1 MGEKTFREVMAALTL
16 KGTYNQGLSY
26 FYVDFVDMISLVLKM
41 IKRLGEMVKDQR
53 LPKVEQEEVET
64 WLERA
69 KRQTE
74 FSSEYLR
81 HQFYGDIQK
90 SSVNGYVCAQ
100 WALGQTCEH
109 THDFPEDHSLSL
121 VLTNHCMLAFAIER
135 VIDAV
140 DHIHSTGSLKD
151 EEYETLVDEI
161 FSMIELAKLSYHE
174 MLHYIKH
181 LMRGWWQDTAIKEL
195 KQLMRDF
202 PDLKGA
208 VIDHKNKLLPRC
220 FNEAMTMFFSK
231 SGISILGAMIFWAG
245 VKIIKGKEVHG
256 LFVWFL
262 DIVMENT
269 TSQEARDLMPCLE
282 AITSELSK
290 DYFVNEKGAGGTK
303 GLFILSDNALTAV
316 AHTPFIHALNRRRA
330 LGLSECSSISP
341 DIASSSSLLG
351 NDNST
356 RNANDDSSQDTTGAV
371 EKSNNQDCKNGNCN
385 DSDGDDNGGD
395 DDERG
400 KSGETA
406 VKTYFDSEQ
415 LRSRYRALLGN
426 WDSNGVKPPLVIQW
440 LNWEAQRC
448 KTQLDTHFAY
458 LNKQLAKACL
468 EGGINYLDPKTVFE
482 ALSYKGGSTATTT
495 LLLQE
500 LEQAHHTFEAC
511 DKAVKDRKGINSVH
525 DIAFEKDKITHS
537 FFSNLDT
544 GKKVHVPTEEWPDCE
559 EQVSN
564 LLERNVNDREPNF
577 VPFEVKDDNPEDAA
591 VADLTTLPGRVSLS
605 LTRESSDVAFAFDS
619 EDAGATTKNK
629 SKLQERE
636 DMCAHVRKILYEY
649 PELLEEYEMTFP
661 VTLVKFWAQKKN
673 RNYLKLSES
682 PRRSPANC
690 QKCLL
695 RGKVW
700 QTRLSDGV
708 LKGQQA
714 LCVQTSSKTNGTSY
728 SSVLSARS
736 NLFLVG
742 SIKSNNHRMTKT
754 GIPCKKNWRRRER
767 TVPDSC
773 WRRMR
778 NVNEP

>member
-1 MGEKTFREVMAALTL
+1 M
-16 KGTYNQGLSY
+16 
-26 FYVDFVDMISLVLKM
+26 
-41 IKRLGEMVKDQR
+41 
-53 LPKVEQEEVET
+53 
-64 WLERA
+64 
-69 KRQTE
+69 
-74 FSSEYLR
+74 
-81 HQFYGDIQK
+81 
-90 SSVNGYVCAQ
+90 
-100 WALGQTCEH
+100 
-109 THDFPEDHSLSL
+109 
-121 VLTNHCMLAFAIER
+121 
-135 VIDAV
+135 
-140 DHIHSTGSLKD
+140 
-151 EEYETLVDEI
+151 
-161 FSMIELAKLSYHE
+161 
-174 MLHYIKH
+174 
-181 LMRGWWQDTAIKEL
+181 
-195 KQLMRDF
+195 
-202 PDLKGA
+202 
-208 VIDHKNKLLPRC
+208 
-220 FNEAMTMFFSK
+220 
-231 SGISILGAMIFWAG
+231 
-245 VKIIKGKEVHG
+245 
-256 LFVWFL
+256 
-262 DIVMENT
+262 
-269 TSQEARDLMPCLE
+269 
-282 AITSELSK
+282 
-290 DYFVNEKGAGGTK
+290 
-303 GLFILSDNALTAV
+303 
-316 AHTPFIHALNRRRA
+316 
-330 LGLSECSSISP
+330 
-341 DIASSSSLLG
+341 LG

-406 VKTYFDSEQ
+406 VKTYFDLEQ

-564 LLERNVNDREPNF
+564 LLERNVNNREPNF
-577 VPFEVKDDNPEDAA
+577 VPFEVKDDNPEDAE

-605 LTRESSDVAFAFDS
+605 LTRESSDVAFAFDP

-708 LKGQQA
+708 LRGQQA